1 MVFPGLIVMPWTT
14 TDVFNVIH
22 RTHVE
27 YYSPTLTAFTEV
39 SRGLSQLI
47 LSTGYMSCFE
57 MVEERP
63 VTSERLNLDGRDHH
77 LYKVRI
83 DHHCS
88 PDPRLNRAF
97 RRVFRERFLIV
108 LQLSG

>member
-1 MVFPGLIVMPWTT
+1 MYLTSFTGHTYKSRVLFHSVLL
-14 TDVFNVIH
+14 
-22 RTHVE
+22 
-27 YYSPTLTAFTEV
+27 SPHITEV

-97 RRVFRERFLIV
+97 RRVFREHFLIV